1 MRMMPG
7 AWRRVGFAAV
17 CRGMFASVG
26 TATLVATI
34 ATVVPQVARAE
45 SNSIQSVT
53 STRQG
58 DATYLRITMEKPPA
72 NPPAGFTIANPPRIA
87 LDFADTT
94 NESGRNSYELSQG
107 DVRKVNIVTAANRSR
122 LVLSLKRPVGYKTEI
137 DGRDVVVT
145 LEPLPTAADTAV
157 KPASYTFARPEPRIG
172 QVVHALRDIDF
183 RRGENGAG
191 RVIVELSDS
200 NIGVDIRQQGQAIIV
215 DFQNAQLP
223 DNLVRRLD
231 VGDFG
236 TPVRVVRSM
245 QRPDGSR
252 LVIEPSGLWEHNAY
266 QSDNQFVLELKRV
279 VEDPNKLVQ
288 GSRGKYQGEK
298 LSLNFQNIDVR
309 SVLQVI
315 ADFTDFNIIT
325 SDSVQG
331 NLTLRLKD
339 VPWDQALDIILQAKG
354 LDMRKNGN
362 VIWIAPQSEIA
373 AYEKARE
380 DARAELEDR
389 VEIVHRV
396 TELVEHE
403 VGGTGELAVGVERV
417 LLEEAADLVAG
428 LEEVGVGCVAL
439 LFGGGEDRCG
449 LRIRNVRLR
458 DLERAG
464 PQLDTG
470 LVGDESRQDEVAV
483 IFE

>member
-26 TATLVATI
+26 TATLVAAI

-122 LVLSLKRPVGYKTEI
+122 LVLSLKRAVGYKTEI
-137 DGRDVVVT
+137 DGRDVLVT
-145 LEPLPTAADTAV
+145 LEPQPTAAETAV
-157 KPASYTFARPEPRIG
+157 KPAGYTFARPEPRIG

-191 RVIVELSDS
+191 RVLVELSDS
-200 NIGVDIRQQGQAIIV
+200 NIGVDIRQQGQTIIV

-245 QRPDGSR
+245 QRPEGSR
-252 LVIEPSGLWEHNAY
+252 LVIEPAGLWEHNAY
-266 QSDNQFVLELKRV
+266 QSDNQFVLEVKPLR
-279 VEDPNKLVQ
+279 EDPTKLTQ
-288 GSRGKYQGEK
+288 GSGTGYRGER
-298 LSLNFQNIDVR
+298 LSLNFQNVDVR
-309 SVLQVI
+309 ALLQVI
-315 ADFTDFNIIT
+315 ADFTNLNIVT

-331 NLTLRLKD
+331 TLTLRLKD
-339 VPWDQALDIILQAKG
+339 VPWDQALDIVLQSKG

-362 VIWIAPQSEIA
+362 VLLVAPQEELA
-373 AYEKARE
+373 AKEKL
-380 DARAELEDR
+380 ELEAR
-389 VEIVHRV
+389 QQIAEIEPLR
-396 TELVEHE
+396 TETFQLNYQKAENLQKL
-403 VGGTGELAVGVERV
+403 LASENQRV
-417 LLEEAADLVAG
+417 L
-428 LEEVGVGCVAL
+428 C
-439 LFGGGEDRCG
+439 R
-449 LRIRNVRLR
+449 RR
-458 DLERAG
+458 
-464 PQLDTG
+464 
-470 LVGDESRQDEVAV
+470 
-483 IFE
+483 